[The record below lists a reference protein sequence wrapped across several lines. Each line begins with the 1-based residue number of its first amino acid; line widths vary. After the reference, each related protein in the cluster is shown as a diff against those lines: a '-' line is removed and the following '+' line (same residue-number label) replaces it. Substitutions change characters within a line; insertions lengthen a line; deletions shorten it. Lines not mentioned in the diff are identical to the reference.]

1 MTALVLIFTGFAD
14 GGAAGHT
21 GAELTS
27 DAFSS
32 VFPWFSWVLMIAI
45 LLFAFST
52 MVSWSYY
59 GQKAWG
65 YLFGESKT
73 AEYIYKSIFVVFV
86 VIGSSIGLGAV
97 LDFSDLMVLGMAFP
111 NVLGLYFLAP
121 IVRKEMQSFVARI
134 RSGEIK
140 AFK

>member
-1 MTALVLIFTGFAD
+1 
-14 GGAAGHT
+14 
-21 GAELTS
+21 
-27 DAFSS
+27 
-32 VFPWFSWVLMIAI
+32 MIAI

-121 IVRKEMQSFVARI
+121 IVRKEMQSFVARVK
-134 RSGEIK
+134 SGEIK